1 MITDIDRMLS
11 GETILVNSYANH
23 PDRQSYPV
31 EYSAGDFN
39 VIILDGI
46 IALSHEFLRN
56 ISDYKIFIEIPE
68 EIFYTRFLQ
77 YYRWRGK
84 SAEEARA
91 LMEKRKSDE
100 YQLIEKESKF
110 ADLVINPFTA

>member
-1 MITDIDRMLS
+1 M
-11 GETILVNSYANH
+11 
-23 PDRQSYPV
+23 
-31 EYSAGDFN
+31 
-39 VIILDGI
+39 
-46 IALSHEFLRN
+46 
-56 ISDYKIFIEIPE
+56 EIPE
-68 EIFYTRFLQ
+68 EIYYSRFIQ

-91 LMEKRKSDE
+91 LIGKRKTDE

>member
-1 MITDIDRMLS
+1 MLS
-11 GETILVNSYANH
+11 GETILVYTYANH
-23 PDRQSYPV
+23 PERQSYPIQ
-31 EYSAGDFN
+31 YSARDVN

-46 IALSHEFLRN
+46 VALSHEFLRN
-56 ISDYKIFIEIPE
+56 ISEYKIFMEIPE
-68 EIFYTRFLQ
+68 EIFYPRFIQ

-84 SAEEARA
+84 SVEEARA